1 MDLAFD
7 ANGHPISLPDAA
19 CRWLVRRHRAK
30 AQPQVLFR
38 NGQRATL
45 PIDATVLDFRH
56 TISDQPGR
64 YRLIALDE
72 EDQPLAGIPEAYVE
86 IEPEA
91 PSAAFVAPAQTMHAD
106 PISTSRAALAQH
118 PTELLLL
125 ETVRAN
131 TEMTRAM
138 IDRLPDVLKAS
149 AYLIQAADAAGM
161 PRRRPLEFDDD
172 LDLDDD
178 IDDEPP
184 PLTEPRSTSWLET
197 FLKAAMLNGGGLGGI
212 AKLLGAGDSTAAT
225 SGGTA
230 PSPTLAPSAP
240 PIPSPIPTPEQRNA
254 GPQPVDT
261 QAHLFAVL
269 AKLSVDERAYAER
282 VFAQLSPPAIQQ
294 WHELLLSMSVDD
306 AVAMIRAKARG
317 EET

>member
-1 MDLAFD
+1 
-7 ANGHPISLPDAA
+7 
-19 CRWLVRRHRAK
+19 
-30 AQPQVLFR
+30 
-38 NGQRATL
+38 
-45 PIDATVLDFRH
+45 
-56 TISDQPGR
+56 
-64 YRLIALDE
+64 
-72 EDQPLAGIPEAYVE
+72 
-86 IEPEA
+86 
-91 PSAAFVAPAQTMHAD
+91 
-106 PISTSRAALAQH
+106 
-118 PTELLLL
+118 
-125 ETVRAN
+125 
-131 TEMTRAM
+131 
-138 IDRLPDVLKAS
+138 
-149 AYLIQAADAAGM
+149 
-161 PRRRPLEFDDD
+161 
-172 LDLDDD
+172 
-178 IDDEPP
+178 
-184 PLTEPRSTSWLET
+184 
-197 FLKAAMLNGGGLGGI
+197 MLNGGGLGGI